1 MAKSTKHL
9 LIASTEAYSGKSA
22 TILGLSHLSL
32 EKEISIGYGHPLATG
47 YGKTERDSTFKTLS
61 DREKKEVK
69 EVDFLTAIPNVPAER
84 VKTPFLFLNRQ
95 TINQRLQGDNIE
107 DYSQALEQY
116 VDCIDADLV
125 LFEGPNNLWEGSVFN
140 LSVPEIAESIDASI
154 LLVARYHPLQ
164 MVGSLLTAKKFLGDR
179 LLGIVINDVP
189 QTEIDSTAEVVKP
202 YLEEQGIPVLAM
214 IPQDPILNSISV
226 REIATRLNAKVL
238 CCEEHLDWMVE
249 SLSIG
254 AMNVNSAL
262 GYFRQRDNMAVVTGG
277 DRAELQ
283 MAALETSTHCLILTG
298 RIPPKDLII
307 ERAVSLDIPILSVD
321 TDTLTTVEVVDRA
334 FGKVPIRE
342 EIKVRQI
349 QSLMKQHF
357 DIDRLLKHL
366 GLEVA
371 KSV

>member
-1 MAKSTKHL
+1 VAKSTKHL

-32 EKEISIGYGHPLATG
+32 ERDISIGYGHPLATG
-47 YGKTERDSTFKTLS
+47 YGKTERDYPADTLS
-61 DREKKEVK
+61 KQTEVK
-69 EVDFLTAIPNVPAER
+69 EVDFLTAIPHLAASQ

-95 TINQRLQGDNIE
+95 TINRRLQGDNIE
-107 DYSQALEQY
+107 DYSQALQQY
-116 VDCIDADLV
+116 VDRIDADLV
-125 LFEGPNNLWEGSVFN
+125 LLEGPNNLWEGSVFN

-164 MVGSLLTAKKFLGDR
+164 MVGSLLTAKKFLGER
-179 LLGIVINDVP
+179 LLGVVVNDVP
-189 QTEIDSTAEVVKP
+189 QTEVNSTVAVVQP
-202 YLEEQGIPVLAM
+202 YLEKQGISVLGM

-262 GYFRQRDNMAVVTGG
+262 GYFRQRNNMAVVTGG

-298 RIPPKDLII
+298 HIPPKDLII
-307 ERAVSLDIPILSVD
+307 ERAISLDIPILSVD
-321 TDTLTTVEVVDRA
+321 TDTLTTVEIVDGA

-342 EIKVRQI
+342 DIKVSQI

-357 DIDRLLKHL
+357 DIDRLLKQL